1 MNQDSETSKIIDP
14 VIEKV
19 VNALGKR
26 KMVAMAAENTYHAR
40 KLICNIVPKDSVVG
54 IGDSSSVRQVN
65 AVKALE
71 ERGNKV
77 INGFNPEKKVTDL
90 QSHFDNGFWPM
101 LEATVCDV
109 FLTGS
114 NAITEDGRII
124 NVDGNGNRVAGMIWG
139 HPITILVIGK
149 NKIVKDLEQ
158 GMDRVKNVISPEHLK
173 RKGVPSPCMKNMRCH
188 DCIGP
193 HRACAITS
201 IIESGPPH
209 TRIHVIIVNED
220 LGLGWDRAWSEERI
234 NRIIKRHEEHM
245 VLCPMP
251 DCIFEKGN
259 NEKLWEMAR
268 KKKRGVVWA

>member
-1 MNQDSETSKIIDP
+1 MYQHKNTATIINKT
-14 VIEKV
+14 IESI
-19 VNALGKR
+19 NKR
-26 KMVAMAAENTYHAR
+26 RMFGHAAENADHAR
-40 KLICNIVPKDSVVG
+40 ELICNIVPKDTVIG

-77 INGFNPEKKVTDL
+77 ISGFDPGKKISDL

-149 NKIVKDLEQ
+149 NKIVKDLDQ

-173 RKGVPSPCMKNMRCH
+173 RKGIPSPCMKNMRCN

-193 HRACAITS
+193 HRACAVTS

-209 TRIHVIIVNED
+209 TKIHVIIVNED
-220 LGLGWDRAWSEERI
+220 LGLGWDRSWPEERI
-234 NRIIKRHEEHM
+234 RQIIKRHEENM
-245 VLCPMP
+245 VMCPMP

-268 KKKRGVVWA
+268 QKKRGAVWP